1 MWELDHKEG
10 WVPKNWCFWTVVLEK
25 TLETPLDSKE
35 IQPVNPKGNQPWI
48 FIGRTE
54 AEAEAPNFG
63 HLKQRGNSVEK
74 TLMLG
79 KIECRRRRNGTE
91 DQMVGWHHLLNG
103 HEFEQTLGDSE
114 RQGSLECCSFMGC
127 KEVDMTLRL
136 NNKTHTHT
144 HTRGFPGGTSGE
156 KPTCQCSRYKRRGF
170 NPWVQK
176 IPWRKVWQATPI
188 FLPRES
194 HRQRSPVGYSS

>member
-1 MWELDHKEG
+1 
-10 WVPKNWCFWTVVLEK
+10 
-25 TLETPLDSKE
+25 
-35 IQPVNPKGNQPWI
+35 
-48 FIGRTE
+48 
-54 AEAEAPNFG
+54 
-63 HLKQRGNSVEK
+63 
-74 TLMLG
+74 MLG

-144 HTRGFPGGTSGE
+144 HTHGASQVALVVKNPPANAADIRDVGSILEFRRSPGGRYG
-156 KPTCQCSRYKRRGF
+156 KPLQYSCLENPIDRGAQ
-170 NPWVQK
+170 W
-176 IPWRKVWQATPI
+176 ATV
-188 FLPRES
+188 
-194 HRQRSPVGYSS
+194 HRVANSWI